1 MNDRRRRL
9 EIDCESTVGTLLEFL
24 QFGGSKED
32 TCTMER
38 TWRSIRKSTLIL
50 LLPLLLA
57 RVNCEAPL
65 VDSSALP
72 LEHRSVYGPP
82 AQYGP
87 AATHG
92 AEENWPLASPDTP
105 QIKHL
110 QVQCEK
116 THMRVNIEFDRP
128 FYGMIFSKGFYSDP
142 HCVHLKPGTGHL
154 SATFEIFLNSCGMS
168 SSANHNV
175 AAYGAPTPSGSYVEN
190 TIIVQYDPYVQEV
203 WDQARKLRCTWYD
216 FYEKAVT
223 FRPFQVD
230 MLHAVTANFLG
241 DNLQCWM
248 QIQVGKGPW
257 ASEVSG
263 IVKIGQTM
271 TMVLAIKD
279 DENKFDMLVRNCV
292 AHDGKRAPIQ
302 LVDQYGCVV
311 RPKIMSRF
319 QKIKNFGPS
328 ASVVSFAYFQAFKFP
343 DSMNVHFQCVIQ
355 VCRYNCP
362 EPKCGHPGLEYG
374 APATGLTQEYG
385 APVHQNL
392 GAEYGAP
399 PVPEYGVPPA
409 FADPRHPSGPAG
421 AYSEQNADV
430 VPAPQAQTSSSSPSS
445 TPGDAT
451 ASSSPQSPQDNIHL
465 PPPPLPGHPAGAYQ
479 TVKRKGT
486 AGSEELEG
494 NLATLGGR
502 PRSVEGFPAELRGAR
517 RRRSADEHLHDDD
530 STIYRTVT
538 LISSHVYKRAAQE
551 MTDVNTSRTIQVVAP
566 GDVNFALGTTNSSND
581 TTVVIQNASASA
593 DPETI
598 CMSLPGFVGGLV
610 MLLLVVVVASL
621 VAAFLFVRVRA
632 VDRKNMVAGSGF
644 VHAAY
649 AADNC
654 SVPNPEFVKVA
665 N

>member
-1 MNDRRRRL
+1 
-9 EIDCESTVGTLLEFL
+9 
-24 QFGGSKED
+24 
-32 TCTMER
+32 MER
-38 TWRSIRKSTLIL
+38 TRRSLRRAIL
-50 LLPLLLA
+50 SVLLPIMLA
-57 RVNCEAPL
+57 LSVKCEAPL

-87 AATHG
+87 PGHG

-190 TIIVQYDPYVQEV
+190 TIIIQYDPYVQEV

-362 EPKCGHPGLEYG
+362 EPKCGHPGLEYAG
-374 APATGLTQEYG
+374 AAGLSSEYR
-385 APVHQNL
+385 APVHQSL
-392 GAEYGAP
+392 GSEYGAP

-409 FADPRHPSGPAG
+409 YPDPRHPSGPAG
-421 AYSEQNADV
+421 AYSEPNPDV

-445 TPGDAT
+445 TPGDSP

-486 AGSEELEG
+486 VGPDELEG

-502 PRSVEGFPAELRGAR
+502 PRSVEGMPAELRGAR
-517 RRRSADEHLHDDD
+517 RRRHLDVIEIDPSLFHEM
-530 STIYRTVT
+530 TVV
-538 LISSHVYKRAAQE
+538 SSHVYKRAAQE
-551 MTDVNTSRTIQVVAP
+551 MTDVNTSRIIQVVAP
-566 GDVNFALGTTNSSND
+566 GDVNFALGAASTNND
-581 TTVVIQNASASA
+581 TTVVISNSSS

-610 MLLLVVVVASL
+610 MLLLVIIVASL

-632 VDRKNMVAGSGF
+632 VDRKNAAVSSPYA
-644 VHAAY
+644 HAIYPPDAC
-649 AADNC
+649 NI
-654 SVPNPEFVKVA
+654 PNTEFVKVA
-665 N
+665 NCSS

>member
-1 MNDRRRRL
+1 MFSQR
-9 EIDCESTVGTLLEFL
+9 
-24 QFGGSKED
+24 
-32 TCTMER
+32 
-38 TWRSIRKSTLIL
+38 
-50 LLPLLLA
+50 A
-57 RVNCEAPL
+57 RCEAPL

-72 LEHRSVYGPP
+72 LEHRSVYGG
-82 AQYGP
+82 AGV
-87 AATHG
+87 AHG

-311 RPKIMSRF
+311 RPKIMSR
-319 QKIKNFGPS
+319 
-328 ASVVSFAYFQAFKFP
+328 
-343 DSMNVHFQCVIQ
+343 
-355 VCRYNCP
+355 
-362 EPKCGHPGLEYG
+362 
-374 APATGLTQEYG
+374 
-385 APVHQNL
+385 
-392 GAEYGAP
+392 
-399 PVPEYGVPPA
+399 
-409 FADPRHPSGPAG
+409 
-421 AYSEQNADV
+421 
-430 VPAPQAQTSSSSPSS
+430 
-445 TPGDAT
+445 
-451 ASSSPQSPQDNIHL
+451 
-465 PPPPLPGHPAGAYQ
+465 
-479 TVKRKGT
+479 
-486 AGSEELEG
+486 
-494 NLATLGGR
+494 
-502 PRSVEGFPAELRGAR
+502 
-517 RRRSADEHLHDDD
+517 
-530 STIYRTVT
+530 
-538 LISSHVYKRAAQE
+538 
-551 MTDVNTSRTIQVVAP
+551 
-566 GDVNFALGTTNSSND
+566 
-581 TTVVIQNASASA
+581 
-593 DPETI
+593 
-598 CMSLPGFVGGLV
+598 
-610 MLLLVVVVASL
+610 
-621 VAAFLFVRVRA
+621 
-632 VDRKNMVAGSGF
+632 
-644 VHAAY
+644 
-649 AADNC
+649 
-654 SVPNPEFVKVA
+654 
-665 N
+665 

>member
-1 MNDRRRRL
+1 MTMGLGVREIYAL
-9 EIDCESTVGTLLEFL
+9 EMLQGAHFLIDDLIFQSTNG
-24 QFGGSKED
+24 
-32 TCTMER
+32 
-38 TWRSIRKSTLIL
+38 
-50 LLPLLLA
+50 
-57 RVNCEAPL
+57 EAPL

-87 AATHG
+87 PSGGGHG
-92 AEENWPLASPDTP
+92 EENWPLASPDTP

-190 TIIVQYDPYVQEV
+190 TIIIQYDPYVQEV

-311 RPKIMSRF
+311 RPKIMSR
-319 QKIKNFGPS
+319 
-328 ASVVSFAYFQAFKFP
+328 YF
-343 DSMNVHFQCVIQ
+343 
-355 VCRYNCP
+355 
-362 EPKCGHPGLEYG
+362 E
-374 APATGLTQEYG
+374 
-385 APVHQNL
+385 
-392 GAEYGAP
+392 
-399 PVPEYGVPPA
+399 
-409 FADPRHPSGPAG
+409 
-421 AYSEQNADV
+421 
-430 VPAPQAQTSSSSPSS
+430 
-445 TPGDAT
+445 
-451 ASSSPQSPQDNIHL
+451 
-465 PPPPLPGHPAGAYQ
+465 
-479 TVKRKGT
+479 
-486 AGSEELEG
+486 
-494 NLATLGGR
+494 
-502 PRSVEGFPAELRGAR
+502 RSIFF
-517 RRRSADEHLHDDD
+517 S
-530 STIYRTVT
+530 
-538 LISSHVYKRAAQE
+538 
-551 MTDVNTSRTIQVVAP
+551 
-566 GDVNFALGTTNSSND
+566 
-581 TTVVIQNASASA
+581 
-593 DPETI
+593 
-598 CMSLPGFVGGLV
+598 
-610 MLLLVVVVASL
+610 
-621 VAAFLFVRVRA
+621 FLFSNSRFG
-632 VDRKNMVAGSGF
+632 RKFTN
-644 VHAAY
+644 
-649 AADNC
+649 N
-654 SVPNPEFVKVA
+654 
-665 N
+665 

>member
-1 MNDRRRRL
+1 MTTSL
-9 EIDCESTVGTLLEFL
+9 
-24 QFGGSKED
+24 K
-32 TCTMER
+32 
-38 TWRSIRKSTLIL
+38 LIFNV
-50 LLPLLLA
+50 LLA
-57 RVNCEAPL
+57 VAIIGDINSEAPL
-65 VDSSALP
+65 PDSASLP
-72 LEHRSVYGPP
+72 LEHRAVYGPP
-82 AQYGP
+82 LSGP
-87 AATHG
+87 GYAPPAILQG
-92 AEENWPLASPDTP
+92 GGINNEDPWPLATPDMP

-168 SSANHNV
+168 SSANHN
-175 AAYGAPTPSGSYVEN
+175 AASYGGPTPSGSYVEN
-190 TIIVQYDPYVQEV
+190 TIIIQYDPYVQEV

-311 RPKIMSRF
+311 RPKIMSKF

-362 EPKCGHPGLEYG
+362 EPKCGGHGLGLSSDYG
-374 APATGLTQEYG
+374 QPALNNLLGTGDFG
-385 APVHQNL
+385 AHS
-392 GAEYGAP
+392 GSISAEYGAP
-399 PVPEYGVPPA
+399 NLQEYGIPPA
-409 FADPRHPSGPAG
+409 FPDPRHPSGPTG
-421 AYSEQNADV
+421 AYSENNAEV
-430 VPAPQAQTSSSSPSS
+430 VPAPQAQSSGASSTSNPPSQSSPAPQ
-445 TPGDAT
+445 TP
-451 ASSSPQSPQDNIHL
+451 PQNSNEIHL
-465 PPPPLPGHPAGAYQ
+465 PPPPLPGHHGAYN
-479 TVKRKGT
+479 TVKRK
-486 AGSEELEG
+486 SSIVDELDG

-502 PRSVEGFPAELRGAR
+502 PRSVENLPSELQGVR
-517 RRRSADEHLHDDD
+517 RRRSPEVIHV
-530 STIYRTVT
+530 VT
-538 LISSHVYKRAAQE
+538 TRIYKREAQE

-566 GDVNFALGTTNSSND
+566 GDVNFALNAASSNE
-581 TTVVIQNASASA
+581 TVVIQSASSS

-598 CMSLPGFVGGLV
+598 CMSVPSFVAGLV
-610 MLLLVVVVASL
+610 MLLLVLIVASL

-632 VDRKNMVAGSGF
+632 IDRKGATTTF
-644 VHAAY
+644 VNARGY
-649 AADNC
+649 D
-654 SVPNPEFVKVA
+654 SEFVKVA

>member
-1 MNDRRRRL
+1 MKAQSEKMGQHQRYATNT
-9 EIDCESTVGTLLEFL
+9 ILL
-24 QFGGSKED
+24 
-32 TCTMER
+32 C
-38 TWRSIRKSTLIL
+38 LIL
-50 LLPLLLA
+50 YIKS
-57 RVNCEAPL
+57 VFGD
-65 VDSSALP
+65 VDSAALP
-72 LEHRSVYGPP
+72 LEHRSVYGSQSSPSI
-82 AQYGP
+82 YGSP
-87 AATHG
+87 QRPLGSGTNQEISEDA
-92 AEENWPLASPDTP
+92 WPLVATNDSP

-128 FYGMIFSKGFYSDP
+128 FYGMIFSKGFYSDS

-168 SSANHNV
+168 SSANHN
-175 AAYGAPTPSGSYVEN
+175 AGGFGAPTPSGSYVEN
-190 TIIVQYDPYVQEV
+190 TIIIQYDPYVQEV

-302 LVDQYGCVV
+302 LVDQNGCVV
-311 RPKIMSRF
+311 RPKIMSKF

-362 EPKCGHPGLEYG
+362 EPKCGLGLPGVEYSVPQIGGNGLSSEYG
-374 APATGLTQEYG
+374 PSESYDRNDFN
-385 APVHQNL
+385 NL
-392 GAEYGAP
+392 
-399 PVPEYGVPPA
+399 PPA
-409 FADPRHPSGPAG
+409 AYPDPRHPNGDTSAD
-421 AYSEQNADV
+421 YSENQLDV
-430 VPAPQAQTSSSSPSS
+430 VPSPQAQTSSINNADTGSPSS
-445 TPGDAT
+445 QPP
-451 ASSSPQSPQDNIHL
+451 PQRSDDLHL
-465 PPPPLPGHPAGAYQ
+465 PPPPLPGQSGQYS
-479 TVKRKGT
+479 TVKRK
-486 AGSEELEG
+486 EENIEGG
-494 NLATLGGR
+494 NLVSLGGR
-502 PRSVEGFPAELRGAR
+502 PRSVENIDDLRGLRKR
-517 RRRSADEHLHDDD
+517 RDIFDIEIRPRLF
-530 STIYRTVT
+530 
-538 LISSHVYKRAAQE
+538 KRDTQE
-551 MTDVNTSRTIQVVAP
+551 VTDVNTSRTIQVVAP
-566 GDVNFALGTTNSSND
+566 GDVNFALNSNANNE
-581 TTVVIQNASASA
+581 TVVIQSARSV

-598 CMSLPGFVGGLV
+598 CMSVPSFVGGLV
-610 MLLLVVVVASL
+610 MLLLVLAVASL
-621 VAAFLFVRVRA
+621 VAAFLFVRVRHFDKKGA
-632 VDRKNMVAGSGF
+632 PITYVN
-644 VHAAY
+644 
-649 AADNC
+649 
-654 SVPNPEFVKVA
+654 
-665 N
+665 